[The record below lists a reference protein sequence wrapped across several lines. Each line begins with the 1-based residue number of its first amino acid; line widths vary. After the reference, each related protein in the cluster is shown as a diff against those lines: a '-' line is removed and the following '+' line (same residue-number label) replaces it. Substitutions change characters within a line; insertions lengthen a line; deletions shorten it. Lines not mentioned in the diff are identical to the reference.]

1 MLALRLPTQLPLYL
15 QDVVFKSAVTFLE
28 SRAVRRLTTQN
39 KILNYKRF
47 TQSEVMKRDTTEVQ
61 NIKKCMRILQTMFLM
76 HGINFSIG
84 KKTRVVS
91 ILLSVFYETNAWLYF
106 YITYL
111 TDDMSK
117 TRNQTRMI
125 INFIFHTLEFAQ
137 RLYLFKVDRKLI
149 KLMSRFLKLYFEIDT
164 TYTTRNLSLI
174 LIAAT
179 FINTVLK
186 ILIYACMCQII
197 VNDPSFNNLK
207 ILNTEITYPM
217 ISVYITYFC
226 VVWKTTTPCIAVYF
240 YGMCCLLKST
250 FKKTQ
255 KLTLQ
260 YGYATEPCIS
270 IYNKTLKV
278 TTELNDI
285 FQLLFYITFT
295 ISLGSIFYGAF
306 NIMGNKNIINITY
319 RFFSLSLYL
328 ITFLTICL
336 SSSSL
341 LDSSKNTKRV
351 FFNVGNTI
359 RMKKY
364 ITEVDDEFLGF
375 KILDSVIIDKSFI
388 LSSFGALLTYG
399 VMIAT
404 FNQTK

>member
-1 MLALRLPTQLPLYL
+1 M
-15 QDVVFKSAVTFLE
+15 TF
-28 SRAVRRLTTQN
+28 
-39 KILNYKRF
+39 I
-47 TQSEVMKRDTTEVQ
+47 QSEAMKKDPTELQ
-61 NIKKCMRILQTMFLM
+61 YIKKCTHILQTMFLL

-84 KKTRVVS
+84 KKIRVVS

-137 RLYLFKVDRKLI
+137 RLYLFKVDRKLV
-149 KLMSRFLKLYFEIDT
+149 KLISRFLKLYFEIGT
-164 TYTTRNLSLI
+164 TYSARKLNFTLS
-174 LIAAT
+174 AVT
-179 FINTVLK
+179 FINTMLK
-186 ILIYACMCQII
+186 ILIYACMYQII
-197 VNDPSFNNLK
+197 VDDPSFNNLK
-207 ILNTEITYPM
+207 ILNTEINYPM

-240 YGMCCLLKST
+240 YVMCSLLKST
-250 FKKTQ
+250 FKITQ
-255 KLTLQ
+255 KLALQ
-260 YGYATEPCIS
+260 YGHATEPCIS
-270 IYNKTLKV
+270 IYDKTLKV
-278 TTELNDI
+278 ATELNDI
-285 FQLLFYITFT
+285 FQLLFYLTFT
-295 ISLGSIFYGAF
+295 ISLGSVFYGAF
-306 NIMGNKNIINITY
+306 NIMGNKNIINLTY
-319 RFFSLSLYL
+319 RLFSLSLYL

-336 SSSSL
+336 SASSVL
-341 LDSSKNTKRV
+341 NSSKNTKRV
-351 FFNVGNTI
+351 FFNLGNTKI
-359 RMKKY
+359 MKKY
-364 ITEVDDEFLGF
+364 PTEVYDEFLGF